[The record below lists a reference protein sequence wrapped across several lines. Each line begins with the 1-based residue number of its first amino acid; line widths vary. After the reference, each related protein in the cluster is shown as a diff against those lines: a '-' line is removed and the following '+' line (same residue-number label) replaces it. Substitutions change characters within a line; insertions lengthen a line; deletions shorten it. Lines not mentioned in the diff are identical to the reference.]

1 MVGLEVLIGRK
12 LVVFLIFKDNK
23 LLRDSEYVRIICIRI

>member
-23 LLRDSEYVRIICIRI
+23 LLWDSEYVRIICIRI